1 MIHTA
6 PDIFKFKYVESD
18 TQQIASDENSKLPEI
33 QFSGRPLLGLR
44 SDLRGRFVL
53 RGRGKNA
60 CSRGGDRPQGC
71 CGMAYRGP
79 GRQRSKRRTRHF
91 RTVQISGDS
100 EYGWLQVRQTRGRM
114 SQFVLFCFMEG
125 MFLYPNTRE
134 KKGENNGCFF
144 FHLQNQDI

>member
-53 RGRGKNA
+53 GGRGKNA
-60 CSRGGDRPQGC
+60 CSRGGGSAA
-71 CGMAYRGP
+71 GMLRHGL
-79 GRQRSKRRTRHF
+79 QRTGSPT
-91 RTVQISGDS
+91 
-100 EYGWLQVRQTRGRM
+100 
-114 SQFVLFCFMEG
+114 
-125 MFLYPNTRE
+125 
-134 KKGENNGCFF
+134 
-144 FHLQNQDI
+144 